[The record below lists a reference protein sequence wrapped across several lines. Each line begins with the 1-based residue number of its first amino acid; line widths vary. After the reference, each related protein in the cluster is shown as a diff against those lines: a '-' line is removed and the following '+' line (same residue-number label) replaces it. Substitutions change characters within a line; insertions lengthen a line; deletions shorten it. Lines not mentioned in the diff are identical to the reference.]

1 LFTADHDTEVMPDP
15 TPPPPMVMNRV
26 ADLVV
31 AAVVIAQVL
40 AVIAEAMAMIWLK

>member
-1 LFTADHDTEVMPDP
+1 
-15 TPPPPMVMNRV
+15 MVMNRV

-40 AVIAEAMAMIWLK
+40 AVIAEAMAMVWLE

>member
-1 LFTADHDTEVMPDP
+1 
-15 TPPPPMVMNRV
+15 MVMNRV